1 MDSGWISLSKFL
13 VRHSLVPGMWKM
25 AFKDFLERSL
35 NYLSQEKTQ
44 KFGRKAWGERLR
56 GPQREGR
63 TVLEASY
70 CERSEGHETCST
82 GKLLK
87 DRNNLLALW
96 SEPVLRREGGGK
108 KRGAD
113 TRPLEGVSDRCVNL
127 HLGSWAGLSFVQWR
141 QSSLDIQ
148 QNQHYCTV
156 PSIHPLWKWIWN
168 QTNSPLPPTE
178 KSLDLLVENG
188 GGRMGGK
195 TVKDTIKPQMTK
207 SFR

>member
-1 MDSGWISLSKFL
+1 MKEG
-13 VRHSLVPGMWKM
+13 
-25 AFKDFLERSL
+25 FKNFLERSL

-82 GKLLK
+82 EKLLK
-87 DRNNLLALW
+87 DRNNLLTPW
-96 SEPVLRREGGGK
+96 SEPALRREGGGK

-127 HLGSWAGLSFVQWR
+127 HLGSWAGFSFVQWR
-141 QSSLDIQ
+141 QSSLDIHG
-148 QNQHYCTV
+148 NCTTKTGPFKYIQSLISASLV
-156 PSIHPLWKWIWN
+156 AQLVKN
-168 QTNSPLPPTE
+168 LPARQETQVQFLGQ
-178 KSLDLLVENG
+178 KDLLEKG
-188 GGRMGGK
+188 QGTHSSILGL
-195 TVKDTIKPQMTK
+195 PWWL
-207 SFR
+207 SW